1 MTKFLQFLHKNKLF
15 IHYLTII
22 TIIVGVASIF
32 LIQREARPN
41 VNFNRVNVQAFYP
54 GASPSDIE
62 ELVIDPIEEKI
73 AEVDGV
79 EEYRSVS
86 FVGAG
91 QISITID
98 DNYPNPE
105 KIVDELRRKI
115 SEVNDLPQ
123 EVKNPVITELK
134 AENIPV
140 LNIAMYGEVSAFDF
154 KLETEKLKD
163 FLQLQEGVQS
173 VNYSGIGDLQ
183 LKVLSSP
190 EKLNQFDLT
199 QEEILTRLS
208 SWAKQKPGGLFE
220 NDSLVT
226 NLTIGKD
233 FNEVETLDQFV
244 IRSNDYGKK
253 VTLSDVADIRFGLE
267 NMQTAA
273 IFGDKEA
280 VLFTVVKKPFFDSI
294 RVVDGLKEKIEDY
307 RQGLPPQLDIELYQD
322 QSVRI
327 RDKLRIVITNAV
339 TGLALVLFILLIF
352 LDWRS
357 SIVVSVGIP
366 VAVLGGI
373 ATIFFLG
380 NTMNSLVVVGIIIVL
395 GMLVDDAIVV
405 CENIYSYIEK
415 GMSPTNAAIVGTN
428 EVALPVI
435 ASVLTTI
442 FAFFPIIFMQEI
454 IGQFLRVIPLTVVAM
469 LTVSLLE
476 CLLILPIH
484 AQEVMRPKKQK
495 KVRAFSKIEAN
506 YEKYINW
513 SIHKRWWLVA
523 FLMVFTLIS
532 GAQGKKIFERFSLF
546 PAEGLEGLSVR
557 LELEQNGPLL
567 KTKNAVKELS
577 KKLIAVSEGTFDN
590 IYSDL
595 GSVRTGGSGGS
606 RQNGAHL
613 AMINVSFTTDP
624 DFIYKEKRIM
634 NQINKVVDT
643 YEKETGHNTSVT
655 LDRPGPPIGKPIQLQ
670 VTSRDFDF
678 GTQIVEQVK
687 TELLTIDGVHSIET
701 DLDGDNIRYRVLVNN
716 ELAVSEGVD
725 PTKISRTIFSSTTG
739 VVASEIL
746 KNNEKIEILL
756 ALEKPV
762 NEPVESLLDL
772 KVRNDSG
779 QAVPLRAF
787 VEIVKESGP
796 SSIQRLDGIRTIT
809 LFGEVKEDIVT
820 GKEANAK
827 IAPYISKL
835 QKENK
840 TISIVTGGGEKD
852 RLKALED
859 TMRLYLLA
867 IVLIFMTI
875 SLTFQS
881 IIYPFLVLLAIPM
894 GLSGVIWSLVLHG
907 KSLSIMGI
915 IGIIGLSGVVVN
927 VSILLLKF
935 IQNRLHDGVPF
946 QQAIVEAGVSRLRP
960 IIMTTISTLIGL
972 LPTIYGVGGVDTFVQ
987 PIALVLGWGLF
998 VAASMTLLFLP
1009 AIMSFFPIL
1018 AKVEKEVIKEEKKL
1032 NEYQEV

>member
-1 MTKFLQFLHKNKLF
+1 
-15 IHYLTII
+15 
-22 TIIVGVASIF
+22 
-32 LIQREARPN
+32 
-41 VNFNRVNVQAFYP
+41 
-54 GASPSDIE
+54 
-62 ELVIDPIEEKI
+62 
-73 AEVDGV
+73 
-79 EEYRSVS
+79 
-86 FVGAG
+86 
-91 QISITID
+91 
-98 DNYPNPE
+98 
-105 KIVDELRRKI
+105 
-115 SEVNDLPQ
+115 
-123 EVKNPVITELK
+123 
-134 AENIPV
+134 
-140 LNIAMYGEVSAFDF
+140 
-154 KLETEKLKD
+154 
-163 FLQLQEGVQS
+163 
-173 VNYSGIGDLQ
+173 
-183 LKVLSSP
+183 
-190 EKLNQFDLT
+190 
-199 QEEILTRLS
+199 
-208 SWAKQKPGGLFE
+208 
-220 NDSLVT
+220 
-226 NLTIGKD
+226 
-233 FNEVETLDQFV
+233 
-244 IRSNDYGKK
+244 
-253 VTLSDVADIRFGLE
+253 
-267 NMQTAA
+267 
-273 IFGDKEA
+273 
-280 VLFTVVKKPFFDSI
+280 
-294 RVVDGLKEKIEDY
+294 
-307 RQGLPPQLDIELYQD
+307 
-322 QSVRI
+322 
-327 RDKLRIVITNAV
+327 
-339 TGLALVLFILLIF
+339 
-352 LDWRS
+352 
-357 SIVVSVGIP
+357 
-366 VAVLGGI
+366 
-373 ATIFFLG
+373 
-380 NTMNSLVVVGIIIVL
+380 
-395 GMLVDDAIVV
+395 
-405 CENIYSYIEK
+405 
-415 GMSPTNAAIVGTN
+415 
-428 EVALPVI
+428 
-435 ASVLTTI
+435 
-442 FAFFPIIFMQEI
+442 
-454 IGQFLRVIPLTVVAM
+454 
-469 LTVSLLE
+469 
-476 CLLILPIH
+476 
-484 AQEVMRPKKQK
+484 
-495 KVRAFSKIEAN
+495 
-506 YEKYINW
+506 
-513 SIHKRWWLVA
+513 
-523 FLMVFTLIS
+523 MVFTLIS

>member
-1 MTKFLQFLHKNKLF
+1 MTKFLQFLHRNKLF

-22 TIIVGVASIF
+22 TIIVGVASLF

-41 VNFNRVNVQAFYP
+41 VNFNRVNVQAFYS

-73 AEVDGV
+73 AEVDGI

-98 DNYPNPE
+98 DKYPDPE
-105 KIVDELRRKI
+105 EIVDELRRKI

-123 EVKNPVITELK
+123 EVEDPVITELK

-140 LNIAMYGEVSAFDF
+140 LNIAMYGDLSAFDF
-154 KLETEKLKD
+154 KLEAEKLKD
-163 FLQLQEGVQS
+163 FLQLQDGVQS
-173 VNYSGIGDLQ
+173 VDYSGIGDLQ

-190 EKLNQFDLT
+190 EKLERFDLT

-208 SWAKQKPGGLFE
+208 SWVKQKPGGLFE
-220 NDSLVT
+220 SEDLVS
-226 NLTIGKD
+226 NLTIGRD
-233 FNEVETLDQFV
+233 FNEVGMLEQFV
-244 IRSNDYGKK
+244 VRSNDYGKK
-253 VTLSDVADIRFGLE
+253 IMLKDVADIKFDLE
-267 NMQTAA
+267 DMQTGAF
-273 IFGDKEA
+273 FGDKEA
-280 VLFTVVKKPFFDSI
+280 ILFTVVKKPFSDAI
-294 RVVDGLKEKIEDY
+294 DTVDNLKTQIEEY
-307 RQGLPPQLDIELYQD
+307 REGLPSGLDIKLYQD
-322 QSVRI
+322 ESIRI
-327 RDKLRIVITNAV
+327 RDKLKIVITNAI
-339 TGLALVLFILLIF
+339 TGLALVLFILLVF

-405 CENIYSYIEK
+405 SENIYSYIEK
-415 GMSPTNAAIVGTN
+415 GMSPIKAAITGTS
-428 EVALPVI
+428 EVALPVT

-484 AQEVMRPKKQK
+484 AEEIMRPKKNQK
-495 KVRAFSKIEAN
+495 SRFFTKFESR

-513 SIHKRWWLVA
+513 SIDKRWWLIA
-523 FLMVFTLIS
+523 FLAIFTVVS

-557 LELEQNGPLL
+557 LELDKNIPLAQ
-567 KTKNAVKELS
+567 TKEAVKKLS
-577 KKLIAVSEGTFDN
+577 KKLIDVSEGTFDN
-590 IYSDL
+590 IYTDL
-595 GSVRTGGSGGS
+595 GTVRTGGSGGS
-606 RQNGAHL
+606 RQNGANL
-613 AMINVSFTTDP
+613 AMVNVSFTTDP
-624 DFIYKEKRIM
+624 NFIYKEKRIVK
-634 NQINKVVDT
+634 NINEAVDA
-643 YEKETGHNTSVT
+643 YEEKTGHKTSVT
-655 LDRPGPPIGKPIQLQ
+655 IDRPGPPIGKPIQLQ
-670 VTSRDFDF
+670 VTSRDFEF
-678 GTQIVEQVK
+678 GAEIVNQIK
-687 TELLTIDGVHSIET
+687 SELLKIEGVHSLET
-701 DLDGDNIRYRVLVNN
+701 DLDGDNTRYRILVNN

-725 PTKISRTIFSSTTG
+725 PTKISRTIFSSTSG
-739 VVASEIL
+739 IVASEIL
-746 KNNEKIEILL
+746 KNNEKVEILL
-756 ALEKPV
+756 GLEDPGEKPV
-762 NEPVESLLDL
+762 ERVLDL
-772 KVRNDSG
+772 KVRNEAG

-787 VEIVKESGP
+787 VEIVEESGP

-809 LFGEVKEDIVT
+809 LFGEVDDDVIT
-820 GKEANAK
+820 GKEANAQ
-827 IAPYISKL
+827 IAPYIQKL
-835 QKENK
+835 KEENK

-852 RLKALED
+852 RLNALKD
-859 TMRLYLLA
+859 TMRLYVLA
-867 IVLIFMTI
+867 IILIFMTI
-875 SLTFQS
+875 SLAFQS
-881 IIYPFLVLLAIPM
+881 VIYPFLVLLAIPM

-946 QQAIVEAGVSRLRP
+946 QQAIVDAGVSRLRP
-960 IIMTTISTLIGL
+960 IIMTTISTLTGL
-972 LPTIYGVGGVDTFVQ
+972 LPTIYGVGGIDTFVQ

-1018 AKVEKEVIKEEKKL
+1018 ARVEKEIIKEEKEL
-1032 NEYQEV
+1032 NEVIP